1 MADQKL
7 TPQEIESRLASML
20 STATATRNDRMQSFA
35 DDAQQEAASLR
46 KVRDALAKKAGIDD
60 PAVQALNRRAA
71 GAEQVAAFTR
81 RTLDEIG
88 IQGTQDTPP
97 VLGDWVVAGQILDAK
112 SKGVAGATITLTG
125 DDDLARRFGEVTSG
139 EDGKF
144 EVRFPGAEMKDV
156 FDRAP
161 KVKLT
166 ARSKDGKLQTTTVDI
181 VPRSDGIDLLEI
193 RLGKPA
199 TTPRATAAAK
209 KAT

>member
-88 IQGTQDTPP
+88 IQGTPPP
-97 VLGDWVVAGQILDAK
+97 VLGDWVVAGQILDAR
-112 SKGVAGATITLTG
+112 SKGVAGATILLTG
-125 DDDLARRFGEVTSG
+125 DEDLARRFGEVTSG

-156 FDRAP
+156 FTRAP

-166 ARSKDGKLQTTTVDI
+166 ARSKDGKLQTTTVDL
-181 VPRSDGIDLLEI
+181 VPRGDGIDLLEI

-199 TTPRATAAAK
+199 ATPKPAPAR